1 MQAPD
6 AERIGYQ
13 DDSVDL
19 LQRFQNTGD
28 LLLHQARR
36 FGKFLQRGRMSRVD
50 DMAHKQIVEPCR
62 RNGWRHS
69 AILQGIQGS
78 LIRSSRA
85 PILYPDNV
93 PELPEVET
101 VVRGLDKRV
110 AGDTIESVW
119 IGSRKQ
125 TLKSAAGL
133 IVATLEGKRIVRVH
147 RAGKHIVFDLAGASG
162 ISGVKSSNAS
172 KSNASKKKSER
183 SGRGRTRPGASEQTA
198 QWIVHLGM
206 TGRLVVSEAPAEIAK
221 HTHLIAKLA
230 SGRELRFIDPRM
242 FGKLSV
248 HAGGFDPGGVE
259 PLEVDEGQFVA
270 LFRERKTPIKSA
282 LLNQKLLRGV
292 GNIYADESL
301 FRAGIRPRRRASSIS
316 GKQLSVLHRSVQE
329 VLREAIAL
337 GGSSISDYVDA
348 DGEEGFFQLQHKVY
362 GREGQPCLACATP
375 IRRVVLAG
383 RSSHYCSKCQ
393 K

>member
-1 MQAPD
+1 LYA
-6 AERIGYQ
+6 
-13 DDSVDL
+13 DS
-19 LQRFQNTGD
+19 
-28 LLLHQARR
+28 
-36 FGKFLQRGRMSRVD
+36 
-50 DMAHKQIVEPCR
+50 
-62 RNGWRHS
+62 
-69 AILQGIQGS
+69 
-78 LIRSSRA
+78 
-85 PILYPDNV
+85 V

-101 VVRGLDKRV
+101 IVRGLRTRV
-110 AGDTIESVW
+110 AGDTVESVW
-119 IGSRKQ
+119 IGSRLQ
-125 TLKSAAGL
+125 PLKSPAGV
-133 IVATLEGKRIVRVH
+133 IARTLEGKRIVRVH
-147 RAGKHIVFDLAGASG
+147 RAGKHIVFDLEGEARASQ
-162 ISGVKSSNAS
+162 A
-172 KSNASKKKSER
+172 KKG
-183 SGRGRTRPGASEQTA
+183 GRGRGSQTRQAASLQA

-206 TGRLVVSEAPAEIAK
+206 TGRMVVCEPAAEIAK

-259 PLEVDEGQFVA
+259 PLEVSEERFVG
-270 LFRERKTPIKSA
+270 LFRGRKTPIKSA

-301 FRAGIRPRRRASSIS
+301 FRAGIRPRRRAAAITREQL
-316 GKQLSVLHRSVQE
+316 GKLHRAVRE

-348 DGEEGFFQLQHKVY
+348 DGEEGFFQLQHRVY
-362 GREGQPCLACATP
+362 GREGEPCLACRTA
-375 IRRVVLAG
+375 IRRVVLSG